1 MSRVTPGVMTVVVF
15 ALLAGLAGAYVV
27 RHHLNPETALTPRP
41 EAEAPPAPEETVIV
55 PVALTDLE
63 ADRTIDFNDIAIR
76 TMSRSE
82 FKESEFSKLGFLSN
96 SRQIE
101 GRRLKV
107 ALKKGD
113 VFTPEGLYPFGDAP
127 GILDRLQAGY
137 RGVTIPVQNIGAVQG
152 FARAG
157 SFVDVL
163 FRSSTKD
170 SRHPEV
176 TLTLFERVQVL
187 ALGNET
193 VSPPVNPGD
202 IAGNVTLAVTPQQAK
217 ILKVVEGRGELS
229 LTLRHPDDDFQ
240 FAPFDPAL
248 ERSLSGLT
256 DDAAVNTTSGF
267 PATASTTAAA
277 ASKASRKAETESIEG
292 VDGVIGNAAERL
304 TLADLLGV
312 STELTETKMEVFLG
326 SDKNVLTFEE
336 PQNDNPELLRR
347 GGRIRTPIVD
357 FPARRRRPLGT
368 AQLGN

>member
-27 RHHLNPETALTPRP
+27 RHHLNPQTALPTRPVSPAPRP
-41 EAEAPPAPEETVIV
+41 EAVIV

-63 ADRTIDFNDIAIR
+63 KNRTVDLNDIAILR
-76 TMSRSE
+76 MTREE
-82 FKESEFSKLGFLSN
+82 FNESEFARQVYLPN
-96 SRQIE
+96 SQQVE
-101 GRRLKV
+101 GRRLKESI
-107 ALKKGD
+107 KKGQ
-113 VFTPEGLYPFGDAP
+113 VFAPDNLFPFGDGP

-163 FRSSTKD
+163 FRSTPNGRQS
-170 SRHPEV
+170 EV
-176 TLTLFERVQVL
+176 TLTLFERVEVL
-187 ALGNET
+187 ALGDDT
-193 VSPPVNPGD
+193 VQPQGGRPIV
-202 IAGNVTLAVTPQQAK
+202 AGNVTLAVTPQQAK

-229 LTLRHPDDDFQ
+229 LTLRHPEDDFQ
-240 FAPFDPAL
+240 FAPFDPAF

-256 DDAAVNTTSGF
+256 EDANVIPTAGF
-267 PATASTTAAA
+267 PATAAATA
-277 ASKASRKAETESIEG
+277 ASKTSKAETESIEG
-292 VDGVIGNAAERL
+292 IDGVIGNAAERL

-312 STELTETKMEVFLG
+312 SALPRESKMEVFLG
-326 SDKNVLTFEE
+326 PQKNVLTFEE
-336 PQNDNPELLRR
+336 PQNDTPELLRR

-357 FPARRRRPLGT
+357 FPAKRRRPLGT

>member
-27 RHHLNPETALTPRP
+27 RHHLTPQTTMTPRP
-41 EAEAPPAPEETVIV
+41 LAPAAPDAETVII
-55 PVALTDLE
+55 PMALTDLE
-63 ADRTIDFNDIAIR
+63 QDRTVNLNDIAITR
-76 TMSRSE
+76 MSREE
-82 FKESEFSKLGFLSN
+82 FAASKYATQTFLPN
-96 SRQIE
+96 SLQVE

-113 VFTPEGLYPFGDAP
+113 VFTPDSFYPFGDGP

-157 SFVDVL
+157 SYVDVL
-163 FRSSTKD
+163 FRSARNE
-170 SRHPEV
+170 RHSEV
-176 TLTLFERVQVL
+176 TLTLFERVEVL
-187 ALGNET
+187 ALGGDT
-193 VSPPVNPGD
+193 VQLQAGGVDVP
-202 IAGNVTLAVTPQQAK
+202 GNVTLAVTPQQAK

-256 DDAAVNTTSGF
+256 DDAAVLPASF
-267 PATASTTAAA
+267 PAAAATTTAA
-277 ASKASRKAETESIEG
+277 SKAASRKAESEKIEG
-292 VDGVIGNAAERL
+292 VDTVIGNAAERL

-312 STELTETKMEVFLG
+312 SSEPRESKMEVFLG
-326 SDKNVLTFEE
+326 ASKSVLTFDE
-336 PQNDNPELLRR
+336 PENETPELLRR

-357 FPARRRRPLGT
+357 FPGNRRPRPLGT